1 MSPVRRRNA
10 KYYKLDTTG
19 RDIVMTCYTC
29 ETKTL
34 TFDEA
39 RRTWWCAG
47 CQSLLATDEAV
58 ERIAAAITGATPALT
73 RTREVA

>member
-34 TFDEA
+34 TFNET

-47 CQSLLATDEAV
+47 CQSLLTTDEAV
-58 ERIAAAITGATPALT
+58 ERIAASVAGVPLT